1 MIYNDETIG
10 EVVTVPNTG
19 GWQNWEYVF
28 VGEHYIEAGHGY
40 LQFQV
45 VDVEFNIKDI
55 NFVYLGKPQIADD
68 RYGNYPN
75 PFTYETTIFLSI
87 PTKTDGSLTV
97 YNYKGQF
104 VKRLFNGEFSP
115 GNMEITW
122 NGNDRQYK
130 ASSSGVYIYQIKT
143 DIVTKS
149 GKMLLIK

>member
-1 MIYNDETIG
+1 M
-10 EVVTVPNTG
+10 
-19 GWQNWEYVF
+19 
-28 VGEHYIEAGHGY
+28 
-40 LQFQV
+40 
-45 VDVEFNIKDI
+45 
-55 NFVYLGKPQIADD
+55 YLGKPEVADD

-97 YNYKGQF
+97 YNYKGQL

-115 GNMEITW
+115 GNVEITW
-122 NGNDRQYK
+122 NGNDHQYK
-130 ASSSGVYIYQIKT
+130 AAGSGVYVYQLKT